1 MHRLVRRTLLSLVL
15 SASGVC
21 ALAPEAAWAQEI
33 PVDRW
38 LVTSAE
44 HTAGDHPLPVAG
56 PDRFPDRNLET
67 AAGTWTLFRRD
78 GEAPLDFSDVSEAGR
93 ATLAHAYLKS
103 SADASV
109 RLELGVEPC
118 ARLEAWVNAQQIA
131 DAGTA
136 REVRL
141 AAGWNTLLVVLDGE
155 PGCERSLSARLSPD
169 TGPNVRAERD
179 DGSGDRLT
187 VQASRPPGVRPTWP
201 EGVVTV
207 SVPRITGLAWRP
219 DDDDLQ
225 AAIGYDLA
233 SWGREFRAGM
243 DGAGAPGIQ
252 RPEVGFRNPLDLPRR
267 GGGAPGAP
275 GGSGAPGEAG
285 EGDDETGPTDPD
297 GQRAQMVAFLLRRS
311 EARAPAPREG
321 SAELRLAGESFVAA
335 SGELKPG
342 VPVPFDGVL
351 PFRKLREAA
360 LRDDGMKAEFRWE
373 DGDGEGEGR
382 MPAAPVLRALH
393 GAIDLALDA
402 GADGVWRGTLRVP
415 DALAGFTVRGAGGS
429 WTVDGSAADDGVL
442 CNPCERGRR
451 LEIEFRGTAGADAE
465 PPRARIADPG
475 FPDLSAA
482 GAPSAIELLRA
493 LEGDN
498 RRYRALI
505 GRPSSDP
512 PPWSARATP
521 QPRTPSARARS
532 WAGRSRAPRT
542 ASGRTSD
549 ARNPWTRDR

>member
-1 MHRLVRRTLLSLVL
+1 MHRLARRTMLPLVL

-21 ALAPEAAWAQEI
+21 ALAPEAAWAQEVR
-33 PVDRW
+33 VDRW

-44 HTAGDHPLPVAG
+44 HAAGDHPLPVAG

-78 GEAPLDFSDVSEAGR
+78 GEAALDFSDVSETGQ

-103 SADASV
+103 RADANV

-118 ARLEAWVNAQQIA
+118 TRIEAWVNAQYLA

-155 PGCERSLSARLSPD
+155 PGCERSLSARLSPG
-169 TGPNVRAERD
+169 TGPNVRTERD
-179 DGSGDRLT
+179 DPSDDRLT

-201 EGVVTV
+201 DGVVTL

-225 AAIGYDLA
+225 AAFSYDLA

-252 RPEVGFRNPLDLPRR
+252 RPEVPFRNPLDLPRR
-267 GGGAPGAP
+267 GGGPPGAP
-275 GGSGAPGEAG
+275 GRPGAPGEAG

-297 GQRAQMVAFLLRRS
+297 GQRAQMVAFLLRRP
-311 EARAPAPREG
+311 EARTPAPRDG
-321 SAELRLAGESFVAA
+321 SAELRLAGEPFVAA
-335 SGELKPG
+335 SGELEPG
-342 VPVPFDGVL
+342 APVSFEGVL

-373 DGDGEGEGR
+373 GGDGEGEGR

-393 GAIDLALDA
+393 GAVDLALDA

-415 DALAGFTVRGAGGS
+415 DALAGFTLRGTEGS
-429 WTVDGSAADDGVL
+429 WTVDGSAAEDGLL

-451 LEIEFRGTAGADAE
+451 LEVEFRRTVGAGAE

-475 FPDLSAA
+475 LPDLFET
-482 GAPSAIELLRA
+482 GTPSAIELLRA

-505 GRPSSDP
+505 EGPSAGP
-512 PPWSARATP
+512 PLQTAPAV
-521 QPRTPSARARS
+521 PSARARS
-532 WAGRSRAPRT
+532 
-542 ASGRTSD
+542 
-549 ARNPWTRDR
+549 

>member
-1 MHRLVRRTLLSLVL
+1 MHRLARRTLFSLLL

-38 LVTSAE
+38 LVTNAE
-44 HTAGDHPLPVAG
+44 HAAGDHPLPVAG

-78 GEAPLDFSDVSEAGR
+78 GEAPLDFSDVSEAGQ

-118 ARLEAWVNAQQIA
+118 AHLEAWVNAQYIA
-131 DAGTA
+131 NAGAA

-155 PGCERSLSARLSPD
+155 AGCARSLSARLSPE
-169 TGPNVRAERD
+169 TGPNVRTERD
-179 DGSGDRLT
+179 DRSGDRLT

-207 SVPRITGLAWRP
+207 SAPRITGLAWRP

-225 AAIGYDLA
+225 AAISYDLA

-243 DGAGAPGIQ
+243 DGAGVPGIQ

-267 GGGAPGAP
+267 GGGPPSEAGAT
-275 GGSGAPGEAG
+275 GEAG

-297 GQRAQMVAFLLRRS
+297 GQRARMVAFLLRRP
-311 EARAPAPREG
+311 EARTPAPREG

-335 SGELKPG
+335 SGELEPG
-342 VPVPFDGVL
+342 LPLSFEGVL

-373 DGDGEGEGR
+373 GGDGEGEGR
-382 MPAAPVLRALH
+382 MSAAPVLRALY
-393 GAIDLALDA
+393 GVIDLALDA
-402 GADGVWRGTLRVP
+402 GTDGARRGTLRVP
-415 DALAGFTVRGAGGS
+415 DALAGFTLRGTEGS
-429 WTVDGSAADDGVL
+429 WTVDGSAAGDGLL
-442 CNPCERGRR
+442 CSPCERGRR
-451 LEIEFRGTAGADAE
+451 LEIEFRGTGAGADTE
-465 PPRARIADPG
+465 PPRARIAGPG
-475 FPDLSAA
+475 FPDLSET

-505 GRPSSDP
+505 GGPSSDP
-512 PPWSARATP
+512 PL
-521 QPRTPSARARS
+521 RTAPAVPAARARS
-532 WAGRSRAPRT
+532 WGVRSPAPRT
-542 ASGRTSD
+542 TSDRTSD

>member
-1 MHRLVRRTLLSLVL
+1 MHRLVRRTLLSLLL

-44 HTAGDHPLPVAG
+44 HAAGDHPLPVAG

-67 AAGTWTLFRRD
+67 AVGTWTLLRRD
-78 GEAPLDFSDVSEAGR
+78 GEAPLDFSDVSEAGQ

-103 SADASV
+103 RADASV
-109 RLELGVEPC
+109 RLELAVEPC
-118 ARLEAWVNAQQIA
+118 ARLEAWLNAQYLA

-155 PGCERSLSARLSPD
+155 PGCERSLSARLSPA
-169 TGPNVRAERD
+169 TGPNVRTERD
-179 DGSGDRLT
+179 DRSGDGLT

-207 SVPRITGLAWRP
+207 SAPRITGLAWRP

-225 AAIGYDLA
+225 AAISYDLA

-267 GGGAPGAP
+267 GGGPP
-275 GGSGAPGEAG
+275 GAPGEAG

-297 GQRAQMVAFLLRRS
+297 GERARMVAFLLRQP
-311 EARAPAPREG
+311 EARTPAPREG
-321 SAELRLAGESFVAA
+321 SAELRLAGEPFVAA
-335 SGELKPG
+335 SGELEPG
-342 VPVPFDGVL
+342 VPVSFEGVL

-373 DGDGEGEGR
+373 GGDGEGEGR
-382 MPAAPVLRALH
+382 MSAAPVLQALY
-393 GAIDLALDA
+393 GVIDLALDA
-402 GADGVWRGTLRVP
+402 GTDGAWLGTLRVP
-415 DALAGFTVRGAGGS
+415 DALAGFTLRGTEGS
-429 WTVDGSAADDGVL
+429 WTVDGSAAEDGLL
-442 CNPCERGRR
+442 CSPCERGRR
-451 LEIEFRGTAGADAE
+451 LEVEFRGSLGADAE
-465 PPRARIADPG
+465 PPRARISGSDA
-475 FPDLSAA
+475 PDLSET
-482 GAPSAIELLRA
+482 GTPSAIELLRA

-505 GRPSSDP
+505 EGPSPDP
-512 PPWSARATP
+512 L
-521 QPRTPSARARS
+521 PRTAPAVPSARDRS
-532 WAGRSRAPRT
+532 
-542 ASGRTSD
+542 
-549 ARNPWTRDR
+549 

>member
-1 MHRLVRRTLLSLVL
+1 MHRMVRRTLLSLLL

-38 LVTSAE
+38 LVTNTE
-44 HTAGDHPLPVAG
+44 HAAGDHPLPVAG
-56 PDRFPDRNLET
+56 RDRFPDRNLET

-78 GEAPLDFSDVSEAGR
+78 GEAPLDFSDVSEAGQ

-103 SADASV
+103 RADASV
-109 RLELGVEPC
+109 RLELAVEPC
-118 ARLEAWVNAQQIA
+118 ARLEAWVNAQYIA

-155 PGCERSLSARLSPD
+155 PGCARALSARLSPD
-169 TGPNVRAERD
+169 TGPNVRTERD
-179 DGSGDRLT
+179 NRSGDGLT

-207 SVPRITGLAWRP
+207 SAPRITGLAWHP

-225 AAIGYDLA
+225 AAISYDLA

-267 GGGAPGAP
+267 GGGPPGVP
-275 GGSGAPGEAG
+275 GAPGEAG

-297 GQRAQMVAFLLRRS
+297 GQRARMVAFLLRRP
-311 EARAPAPREG
+311 EARTPAPQEG
-321 SAELRLAGESFVAA
+321 SAELRLAGESFIAA
-335 SGELKPG
+335 SGELEPG
-342 VPVPFDGVL
+342 VPVSFEGVL

-373 DGDGEGEGR
+373 GGDGEGEGR
-382 MPAAPVLRALH
+382 MSAAPVLRALY
-393 GAIDLALDA
+393 GVIDLALDA
-402 GADGVWRGTLRVP
+402 GTGGAWRGTLRVP
-415 DALAGFTVRGAGGS
+415 DALAGFTLRGTEGS
-429 WTVDGSAADDGVL
+429 WAVDGSAAEDGLL
-442 CNPCERGRR
+442 CSPCERGRR
-451 LEIEFRGTAGADAE
+451 LEVEFRGTGGADAE
-465 PPRARIADPG
+465 PPRARIAGPNA
-475 FPDLSAA
+475 PDLSET
-482 GAPSAIELLRA
+482 GAPAAIELLRA

-505 GRPSSDP
+505 GGPSPDP
-512 PPWSARATP
+512 L
-521 QPRTPSARARS
+521 PRTAPPAPSARARS
-532 WAGRSRAPRT
+532 
-542 ASGRTSD
+542 
-549 ARNPWTRDR
+549 

>member
-1 MHRLVRRTLLSLVL
+1 MHRLARRTLLPLVL

-44 HTAGDHPLPVAG
+44 HTAGDHPLPAAG
-56 PDRFPDRNLET
+56 PDRFPDRNLGT

-118 ARLEAWVNAQQIA
+118 VRLEAWVNAQQIA
-131 DAGTA
+131 DAGAA

-141 AAGWNTLLVVLDGE
+141 AAGWNTLLVVLDGGA
-155 PGCERSLSARLSPD
+155 GCARSLSARLSPD
-169 TGPNVRAERD
+169 TGPNVRTERD
-179 DGSGDRLT
+179 DRSGDRLT

-207 SVPRITGLAWRP
+207 SAPRITGLAWRP
-219 DDDDLQ
+219 DDEDLQ
-225 AAIGYDLA
+225 AAISYDLA

-243 DGAGAPGIQ
+243 DGGGAPGIQ
-252 RPEVGFRNPLDLPRR
+252 RPEARFQNPLDLPRR

-275 GGSGAPGEAG
+275 RAPGDAAED
-285 EGDDETGPTDPD
+285 DDETGPTDPD
-297 GQRAQMVAFLLRRS
+297 GQRARMVAFLLRRP
-311 EARAPAPREG
+311 EARTPAPREG
-321 SAELRLAGESFVAA
+321 SAELRLSGESFVAA

-342 VPVPFDGVL
+342 VRVSFEGVL

-373 DGDGEGEGR
+373 GGDGEGEGR
-382 MPAAPVLRALH
+382 MSAVPVLRALH
-393 GAIDLALDA
+393 GTLDLALDA
-402 GADGVWRGTLRVP
+402 GTDGVWRGTLRVP
-415 DALAGFTVRGAGGS
+415 EALAGFTLRGTEGS
-429 WTVDGSAADDGVL
+429 WTVDGSAAGDSLL
-442 CNPCERGRR
+442 CSPCERGRR
-451 LEIEFRGTAGADAE
+451 LEIEFRGSAGGGAE
-465 PPRARIADPG
+465 PPRARIAGPG
-475 FPDLSAA
+475 FPDLSAT

-505 GRPSSDP
+505 GGPSPDP
-512 PPWSARATP
+512 PVQTAPAAPAVRV
-521 QPRTPSARARS
+521 RS
-532 WAGRSRAPRT
+532 
-542 ASGRTSD
+542 
-549 ARNPWTRDR
+549 

>member
-1 MHRLVRRTLLSLVL
+1 MHRLARRTLLPLVL
-15 SASGVC
+15 SASGAC
-21 ALAPEAAWAQEI
+21 TLAHEAAWAQEI

-44 HTAGDHPLPVAG
+44 HAAGDHPLPVAG
-56 PDRFPDRNLET
+56 SDRFPDRNLET

-78 GEAPLDFSDVSEAGR
+78 GEAPLDFSEVSEAGQ

-118 ARLEAWVNAQQIA
+118 ARLEAWVNAQYIV
-131 DAGTA
+131 DAGAA

-169 TGPNVRAERD
+169 TGPNVRTERD
-179 DGSGDRLT
+179 DRSGDRLI

-207 SVPRITGLAWRP
+207 SAPRITGLAWRP

-225 AAIGYDLA
+225 AAISYDLA

-243 DGAGAPGIQ
+243 DGAGVPGIQ
-252 RPEVGFRNPLDLPRR
+252 RPEARFQNPLDLPRR
-267 GGGAPGAP
+267 GGGPPGVPGTPGAT
-275 GGSGAPGEAG
+275 GEAG

-297 GQRAQMVAFLLRRS
+297 GQRAQMVAFLLRRP
-311 EARAPAPREG
+311 EARTPAPREG

-342 VPVPFDGVL
+342 VPVSFEGVL

-373 DGDGEGEGR
+373 GGDGEGEGR
-382 MPAAPVLRALH
+382 MSAAPVLRALH
-393 GAIDLALDA
+393 GVIALALDA
-402 GADGVWRGTLRVP
+402 GTDGAWRGTLRVP
-415 DALAGFTVRGAGGS
+415 DALAGFTLRGTEGS
-429 WTVDGSAADDGVL
+429 WTVDGSAAGDGLL
-442 CNPCERGRR
+442 CSPCERGRR
-451 LEIEFRGTAGADAE
+451 LEIEFRGTGGAGAE
-465 PPRARIADPG
+465 PPRARIAGPNA
-475 FPDLSAA
+475 PELSEA

-505 GRPSSDP
+505 EGPSPDP
-512 PPWSARATP
+512 L
-521 QPRTPSARARS
+521 PRTAPSARARS
-532 WAGRSRAPRT
+532 
-542 ASGRTSD
+542 
-549 ARNPWTRDR
+549 

>member
-1 MHRLVRRTLLSLVL
+1 MHRLVRRTLLSLLL

-44 HTAGDHPLPVAG
+44 HAPGDHPLPVAG
-56 PDRFPDRNLET
+56 QDRFPDRNLET
-67 AAGTWTLFRRD
+67 AAGTWSLFRRD
-78 GEAPLDFSDVSEAGR
+78 GAAALDFSDVSEDGR

-103 SADASV
+103 PADASV

-118 ARLEAWVNAQQIA
+118 ARLEAWLNAQHIA

-155 PGCERSLSARLSPD
+155 PGCVRSLSARLSPD
-169 TGPNVRAERD
+169 TGPNVRAERNERA
-179 DGSGDRLT
+179 GDRLT

-207 SVPRITGLAWRP
+207 SAPRITGLVWRP

-233 SWGREFRAGM
+233 SWGREFRAGV

-267 GGGAPGAP
+267 GGGAQGEEGAA
-275 GGSGAPGEAG
+275 GAAG
-285 EGDDETGPTDPD
+285 EGEDETGPTDPD
-297 GQRAQMVAFLLRRS
+297 GQRARMVAQLLRRP
-311 EARAPAPREG
+311 EPRTPAPREG

-335 SGELKPG
+335 SGELEPG
-342 VPVPFDGVL
+342 APVSFEGVL

-360 LRDDGMKAEFRWE
+360 LRDDGMKSEFRWE
-373 DGDGEGEGR
+373 GGDGEGEGR

-402 GADGVWRGTLRVP
+402 GTDGVWRGTLRVP
-415 DALAGFTVRGAGGS
+415 DALAGFTVRGTGGS
-429 WTVDGSAADDGVL
+429 WTVDGSAAEDGLL

-451 LEIEFRGTAGADAE
+451 LEIEFRGTGAADAE
-465 PPRARIADPG
+465 PPRARIAGPG
-475 FPDLSAA
+475 FPDLSEA

-498 RRYRALI
+498 RRYRVLI
-505 GRPSSDP
+505 GRP
-512 PPWSARATP
+512 
-521 QPRTPSARARS
+521 
-532 WAGRSRAPRT
+532 
-542 ASGRTSD
+542 
-549 ARNPWTRDR
+549 